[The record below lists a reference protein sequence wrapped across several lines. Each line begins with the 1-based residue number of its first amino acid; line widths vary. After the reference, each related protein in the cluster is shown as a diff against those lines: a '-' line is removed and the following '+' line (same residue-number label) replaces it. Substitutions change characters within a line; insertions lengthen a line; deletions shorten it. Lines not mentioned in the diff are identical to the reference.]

1 MVISNRPQFTMT
13 FEIEVI
19 LCLLQTISEGDSKHW
34 ILLMQTAETVNKLVA
49 ALQTP
54 WEAQFQTQ
62 LPVTFN

>member
-1 MVISNRPQFTMT
+1 MT